1 MSRDVIRWSTAGS
14 LDHDWQTM
22 IGASD
27 QGSSW
32 AGFFRLSTAM
42 TTASIGKGRRLKS
55 IMNINE
61 DMADLL
67 S

>member
-1 MSRDVIRWSTAGS
+1 V
-14 LDHDWQTM
+14 
-22 IGASD
+22 AS
-27 QGSSW
+27 
-32 AGFFRLSTAM
+32 

-61 DMADLL
+61 NMVDLL